1 MKTVVL
7 VLALCALPLLLAGC
21 GGSREGGATS
31 PSAGGPAAVNVADA
45 GGIRGVVTYPGPDTD
60 KPISMQGDP
69 ACAAAHPEPVDTN
82 EIALKGGKLANVFV
96 YVKSGLEGRSFPAPA
111 EKKRV
116 DQRGCLYSPRVLGVQ
131 VGQTVE
137 FTNSDATLHNVHAV
151 PVANTEFNEPQA
163 QGTPPADKRLDK
175 PEVMVPVRCDLH
187 PWMTS
192 YIGVLP
198 HPYYTVSGED
208 GRFSIRNLPP
218 GRYTLEAWHETL
230 GTQTRDV
237 TVAPRQTVTVGF
249 DFKPKP

>member
-1 MKTVVL
+1 
-7 VLALCALPLLLAGC
+7 
-21 GGSREGGATS
+21 
-31 PSAGGPAAVNVADA
+31 
-45 GGIRGVVTYPGPDTD
+45 
-60 KPISMQGDP
+60 
-69 ACAAAHPEPVDTN
+69 
-82 EIALKGGKLANVFV
+82 
-96 YVKSGLEGRSFPAPA
+96 
-111 EKKRV
+111 
-116 DQRGCLYSPRVLGVQ
+116 
-131 VGQTVE
+131 
-137 FTNSDATLHNVHAV
+137 
-151 PVANTEFNEPQA
+151 VANTEFNEPQA